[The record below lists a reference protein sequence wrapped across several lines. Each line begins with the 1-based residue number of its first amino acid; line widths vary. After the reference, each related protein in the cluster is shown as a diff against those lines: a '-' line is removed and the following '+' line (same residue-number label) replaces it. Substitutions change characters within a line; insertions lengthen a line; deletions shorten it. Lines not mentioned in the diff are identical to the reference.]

1 MLTDEMIA
9 RKIVSDQTNG
19 FPLCPRCGGRMPD
32 PVTHGALSRHADGVY
47 ICEMCGMDEALRDWK
62 GNVLP
67 LSSWKLVRSRRYMRN
82 KKNVEINVSAARPSC
97 RVKNLLL
104 VGTDYFGRE
113 VLIDELGTVWKYT
126 EPGTM
131 PRERHDKVYTA
142 SGNDWDGEPS
152 LPMSDEFDYRI
163 IDD

>member
-9 RKIVSDQTNG
+9 RKIVLDQNNG
-19 FPLCPRCGGRMPD
+19 FSLCPRCGGRMPD
-32 PVTHGALSRHADGVY
+32 PVTHGALSRHASGVY

-62 GNVLP
+62 GNALP
-67 LSSWKLVRSRRYMRN
+67 LSSWKQVRSRRYMHD
-82 KKNVEINVSAARPSC
+82 KKNVEINVSASRPSG

-113 VLIDELGTVWKYT
+113 VLIDELGMVWKYT
-126 EPGTM
+126 EPGIM

-152 LPMSDEFDYRI
+152 LPMSDEFDYQI

>member
-1 MLTDEMIA
+1 MLTDEMVA
-9 RKIVSDQTNG
+9 RKIVLDQNDG
-19 FPLCPRCGGRMPD
+19 FSLCPRCGGRMPD
-32 PVTHGALSRHADGVY
+32 PVTHGALSRHASGVY

-62 GNVLP
+62 GNALP

-152 LPMSDEFDYRI
+152 LPMSDEFDYQI

>member
-9 RKIVSDQTNG
+9 RKIVLDQNNG
-19 FPLCPRCGGRMPD
+19 FSLCPRCGGRMPD
-32 PVTHGALSRHADGVY
+32 PVTHGALSRHASGVY

-62 GNVLP
+62 GNALP
-67 LSSWKLVRSRRYMRN
+67 LSSWKLVRSRRYMHD

-104 VGTDYFGRE
+104 VGTDYFCRE

-152 LPMSDEFDYRI
+152 LPMSDEFDYQI
-163 IDD
+163 IDH

>member
-9 RKIVSDQTNG
+9 RKIVLDQNNG
-19 FPLCPRCGGRMPD
+19 FSLCPRCGGRMPD
-32 PVTHGALSRHADGVY
+32 PVTHGALSRHASGVY
-47 ICEMCGMDEALRDWK
+47 ICEMCGMDEALRDGK
-62 GNVLP
+62 GNALP
-67 LSSWKLVRSRRYMRN
+67 LSSWKLVRSRRYMHD
-82 KKNVEINVSAARPSC
+82 KKNVEINVSASRPSG

-113 VLIDELGTVWKYT
+113 VLIDELGMVWKYT
-126 EPGTM
+126 EPGIM

-152 LPMSDEFDYRI
+152 LPMSDEFDYQI
-163 IDD
+163 IDH

>member
-9 RKIVSDQTNG
+9 RKIVLDQNNG
-19 FPLCPRCGGRMPD
+19 FSLCPRCGGRMPD
-32 PVTHGALSRHADGVY
+32 PVTHGALSRHASGVY

-62 GNVLP
+62 GNALP
-67 LSSWKLVRSRRYMRN
+67 LSSWKLVRSRRYMHD
-82 KKNVEINVSAARPSC
+82 KKNVEINVSASRPSG

-113 VLIDELGTVWKYT
+113 VLIDEFGTVWKYT